1 MKYPM
6 LSDQTYLLLFDVRK
20 LEQFMESHIIT
31 AKLSQTNDDG
41 AYKIP
46 IDGELE
52 TKRNIVV
59 YDDKT
64 TTLSSPAKR
73 FHKLSYNSYTV
84 PSNYSFITYV
94 YEINRPTDILP
105 SHIDS
110 KAVAFARF
118 LWDNGSKYPVQVI
131 KGGYEKLSGLY
142 PFLRTQEMLYS
153 PQQLDDIFIY
163 PVEIIPGFLFLGKH
177 SKSQSG
183 RVNKDLKV
191 KAHVNVS
198 DRKDTLFQGK
208 PDIQGKNNKM
218 VPVLLNVN
226 VLDKKGEDILS
237 SFSQICTFIDSHD
250 TRDGK
255 SVLISSELGI
265 SRSVTAALAYMMY
278 RNKCSLQIA
287 WNHMKQCKKN
297 ICPNRSFIDQLLT
310 WEVETVGEKVTDVN
324 MIEP

>member
-1 MKYPM
+1 MEGIKLLEPTDFYNILNQEMKYPM

-64 TTLSSPAKR
+64 TTLSSP
-73 FHKLSYNSYTV
+73 
-84 PSNYSFITYV
+84 
-94 YEINRPTDILP
+94 
-105 SHIDS
+105 DS